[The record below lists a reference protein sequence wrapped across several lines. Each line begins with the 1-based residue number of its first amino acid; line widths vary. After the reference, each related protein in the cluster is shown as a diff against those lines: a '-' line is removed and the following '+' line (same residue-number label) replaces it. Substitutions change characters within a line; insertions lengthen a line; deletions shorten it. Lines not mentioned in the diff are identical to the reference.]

1 MVVEERERSERREG
15 GVGREAQRRRAALGS
30 SNDGGTGQT
39 HGHKLRS
46 GRLGRSGF
54 LFSFFPPTE
63 LTGSPHL
70 KAGSEAVVTGTC
82 AGSTNFTGSSVSAA
96 PNPPDRFTSR
106 STGRM

>member
-54 LFSFFPPTE
+54 FLFF
-63 LTGSPHL
+63 SPHRTHWFSPPKSGL
-70 KAGSEAVVTGTC
+70 RGSGNRNLRGFDQLHWKFC
-82 AGSTNFTGSSVSAA
+82 L
-96 PNPPDRFTSR
+96 
-106 STGRM
+106 GRPEPS